1 MHGIIGFGKRSKEFE
16 KKVDWACK
24 SITKFA
30 VVMKTLDGT
39 AAFSR
44 YSHNIF
50 KKVPKSIDYLK
61 SECIALWNLMSK
73 EVITVKFAETI
84 IHVSLPTYD

>member
-1 MHGIIGFGKRSKEFE
+1 MELLALEKGQRNLK